1 MPRPKDWMGTMTLD
15 QGLAEQVATW
25 LSRARWFA
33 GKGRRL
39 DRVSIADVATL
50 GQTGLLLA
58 ILEVTSGEERSRYA
72 VPVHAMDGTD
82 AAATPA
88 FAGWLVD
95 SIRQGAATPAPYGR
109 LIGCSVDGGAALPV
123 TAERSIPEVVTLG
136 GDASNTSLVARLPAS
151 AFAIKL
157 IRRCEAGPQ
166 PEVEVGRFLT
176 GVVGWPRTPAL
187 RGWLEYEP
195 SDGSPRSV
203 IATLHDFL
211 PGCQTAW
218 DAFGKILAGDAAG
231 SLPQRCIQMAASLG
245 RVTGEMHAALA
256 SRPDVPAFAPEP
268 EHPADRHHAAESM
281 ASRVRRVLAHA
292 AQASARFPPIVAAR
306 LAAVATAANRIASD
320 CLAVAEV
327 PGGQRI
333 RVHGDYHLGQVLV
346 RDDGEIVVIDFEG
359 EPARSLA
366 ERSAKTSPFKDV
378 AGMCRSFDYLVR
390 HASVMTGRPARD
402 TDLATLEDAFL
413 AAYRQQAAGHAWWPA
428 DDALADRLL
437 AAWKLDKVVY
447 ELAYEIDNRP
457 DWVEVPL
464 GALEDFLAR
473 PV

>member
-1 MPRPKDWMGTMTLD
+1 MIDADLAPRIT
-15 QGLAEQVATW
+15 TW
-25 LSRARWFA
+25 LPQARWFA

-50 GQTGLLLA
+50 DRAGLLLA
-58 ILEVTSGEERSRYA
+58 IVEVTSGEERSRYA
-72 VPVHAMDGTD
+72 VPVHADDGTD
-82 AAATPA
+82 ATATPA

-95 SIRQGAATPAPYGR
+95 SIGQSEATSATHGR
-109 LIGCSVDGGAALPV
+109 FTGHSVDGGAAQPISAGRGL
-123 TAERSIPEVVTLG
+123 PEVIALG

-151 AFAIKL
+151 TFAIKL

-166 PEVEVGRFLT
+166 PEVEVGQFLT
-176 GVVGWPRTPAL
+176 GVIGWPRTPAL
-187 RGWLEYEP
+187 RGWLKYEP
-195 SDGSPRSV
+195 AEGGPPTV

-218 DAFGKILAGDAAG
+218 DSLGEILATDPAG
-231 SLPQRCIQMAASLG
+231 SLPQRCVQMATSLG

-256 SRPDVPAFAPEP
+256 SRADAPAFAPEP
-268 EHPADRHHAAESM
+268 EHPADRRHAADAM
-281 ASRVRRVLAHA
+281 ASRVRRVLTHA
-292 AQASARFPPIVAAR
+292 AQASARFSPTVAAR
-306 LAAVATAANRIASD
+306 LAAVAAESDSIAWA
-320 CLAVAEV
+320 CLETAEV

-346 RDDGEIVVIDFEG
+346 RDDDEIFVIDFEG
-359 EPARSLA
+359 EPARTLA

-390 HASVMTGRPARD
+390 HASVTTGRPVQN

-413 AAYRQQAAGHAWWPA
+413 AAYREQAAGHDWWPA
-428 DDALADRLL
+428 DDAVADRLL
-437 AAWKLDKVVY
+437 AVWKLDKAVY

-464 GALEDFLAR
+464 GALEDFLSAK
-473 PV
+473 